1 MEGEHRKRG
10 RLRTPIQSKE
20 VGWPAMRSPVELD
33 PQSIPL
39 VRVVLSFSP
48 VDPSQRTESGSIQG
62 VRERVGRGGFPRSY
76 PHFLPKEDIQER
88 QQRRGAPGG
97 RRGGERGSDMGA
109 GGVDRGRAGARFG
122 NERNER
128 TKRENLRQGRRDGG
142 TRDAMVLWMLDAM
155 WMQLRMRMLGGSVV
169 VQTVMS

>member
-33 PQSIPL
+33 PPSIPL

-62 VRERVGRGGFPRSY
+62 VRERVGRGGFSRSY
-76 PHFLPKEDIQER
+76 PHFLPKEDIQQDSR
-88 QQRRGAPGG
+88 GGGAPGAAEEE
-97 RRGGERGSDMGA
+97 RGGATWEPEVWTGA
-109 GGVDRGRAGARFG
+109 GPEPDLAT
-122 NERNER
+122 NETNVPKGK
-128 TKRENLRQGRRDGG
+128 T
-142 TRDAMVLWMLDAM
+142 
-155 WMQLRMRMLGGSVV
+155 
-169 VQTVMS
+169 